1 MRIRP
6 LRLVGRLAAV
16 AVLAAAAGCIS
27 TSMAPPPVPNT
38 QFVYFGTY
46 TSGQSQGIYVSRFSP
61 ATGMLDAP
69 VLAAATSNP
78 SFLAL
83 HPNGHF
89 LYAVNEN
96 HDAAGKGG
104 GSVTAFAIDATT
116 GLLTKLNTQPSG
128 GADPAHLVVDRTG
141 QNVLVAN
148 YTSGTVEVLPIAPDG
163 SLKAPSDVVQHTGS
177 SVNPRRQSS
186 PHAHAV
192 FVDSTNRFVYVD
204 DLGLDKVMIYRHD
217 AATGTLTPNDPAFA
231 PTPAGAGPRHM
242 VFDTSGTHAYVI
254 NEMACTITSFTC
266 NTTNGALTPGA
277 TVSALPPGVDPEPAW
292 GAAEIAL
299 LPSGRVL
306 YASTRGHDS
315 ITHFAVDPASGS
327 LSYVENQPSGG
338 KGPRGFGIDPGGG
351 YLVAANQ
358 ESNSVSVFR
367 ITPGSG
373 HLTSTG
379 QTLQIG
385 APVCV
390 VFLAAHP

>member
-1 MRIRP
+1 MCIRL
-6 LRLVGRLAAV
+6 LRRLAV
-16 AVLAAAAGCIS
+16 AAALATAAGCVS
-27 TSMAPPPVPNT
+27 TSMAPTPVPNNLL
-38 QFVYFGTY
+38 VYFGTY

-69 VLAAATSNP
+69 VLAASTENP

-83 HPNGHF
+83 HPNGRF
-89 LYAVNEN
+89 LYAVNET
-96 HDAAGKGG
+96 HDAAGKSG
-104 GSVTAFAIDATT
+104 GSVTSFAIDAKT

-148 YTSGTVEVLPIAPDG
+148 YTSGTVEVLPIAADG
-163 SLKAPSDVVQHTGS
+163 SLKAPSAVIQHTGS

-186 PHAHAV
+186 AHAHAV
-192 FVDSTNRFVYVD
+192 TVDATNRFVYVD
-204 DLGLDKVMIYRHD
+204 DLGLDKVMIYRFD
-217 AATGTLTPNDPAFA
+217 AATGKLTPNDPPFA
-231 PTPAGAGPRHM
+231 TAPAGAGPRHM
-242 VFDTSGTHAYVI
+242 VFDASGTHAYLI
-254 NEMACTITSFTC
+254 NEMGCTITSFTC
-266 NTTNGALTPGA
+266 NTTTGALTAGD
-277 TVSALPPGVDPEPAW
+277 TISALPPGVDPQPSW

-315 ITHFAVDPASGS
+315 ITHFAVDASSGS

-338 KGPRGFGIDPGGG
+338 KTPRGFGIDPSGT
-351 YLVAANQ
+351 YLIAANQ
-358 ESNSVSVFR
+358 DSNSVTVFR
-367 ITPGSG
+367 IDPDTG

-379 QTLQIG
+379 QTLQVG

-390 VFLAAHP
+390 VFLAAHR